1 MPDEVPASVAVMF
14 LAWPN
19 QSKADEPLRGG
30 ANQADANRPWAANPR
45 HRSRAGASH
54 RRPHCQTDVNRAD
67 VNRAV
72 VIRAAKHPK
81 VHQVHRDARRSSPT
95 NPHLPSCRAGRH
107 CPDHLDAD
115 SG

>member
-1 MPDEVPASVAVMF
+1 MPVEVPASVAVMF

-19 QSKADEPLRGG
+19 QPKADEPLRGG
-30 ANQADANRPWAANPR
+30 ANQADANRPWVANPR

-54 RRPHCQTDVNRAD
+54 QHPRCQTDVNRAD
-67 VNRAV
+67 ANRAD
-72 VIRAAKHPK
+72 VIRAAPHPK
-81 VHQVHRDARRSSPT
+81 VRRDARRTSPT
-95 NPHLPSCRAGRH
+95 SPLHPHLPSCRAGRH